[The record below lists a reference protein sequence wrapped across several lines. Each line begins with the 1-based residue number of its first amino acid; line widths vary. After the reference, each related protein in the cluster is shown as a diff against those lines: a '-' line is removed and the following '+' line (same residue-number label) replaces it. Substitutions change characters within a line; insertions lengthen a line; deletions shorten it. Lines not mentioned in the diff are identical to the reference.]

1 MQFSKVIKE
10 LKPSATLAINEL
22 VMQKREKGQNILHMG
37 FGESPFPVHL
47 TIQEELSKN
56 ADKKRYLPTQGLL
69 PLREEISSFYNFHF
83 KLHYLPE
90 QIMIGPGSKTLIFDL
105 LLALKGPLFIP
116 APSWVSY
123 QHQAK
128 LINKP
133 AYFIGTT
140 YQNSYLLS
148 PNDLEIAFQEHT
160 LKKGDQNILLLNY
173 PNNPTGQTYNS
184 EHLKDLASVA
194 KDYNTIIISDEIYA
208 LISFNNKKHQSIAE
222 FYPEGTIVTG
232 GVSKDRSL
240 GGFRLGVALLPN
252 EEHKL
257 LNSLISI
264 GSETWSAASAPIQY
278 AALEA
283 YNIKSEITDYINDCT
298 SIHQLV
304 ANYVHK
310 RIETGNIKCPAP
322 QGAFYLFPDWNQ
334 YSTELNSIGIKT
346 SYGLAKALL
355 ERWNVATLPGSEFG
369 MLNNDLCLRIANCD
383 YDGSLVLRKFCE
395 NRNIAKKDTDA
406 FVKSFAPRVAAACD
420 QLVNFTKSIRNK

>member
-1 MQFSKVIKE
+1 MQFSKAIKE

-22 VMQKREKGQNILHMG
+22 VLQKRDKNQNVLHMG
-37 FGESPFPVHL
+37 FGESPFPVHPS
-47 TIQEELSKN
+47 IQEELSKN
-56 ADKKRYLPTQGLL
+56 ADKKSYLPTQGILS
-69 PLREEISSFYNFHF
+69 LREEISSFYNFHF
-83 KLHYLPE
+83 KYDYLPE
-90 QIMIGPGSKTLIFDL
+90 QIIVAPGSKILIFDIL
-105 LLALKGPLFIP
+105 IALKGPLFIP

-128 LINKP
+128 LMNKP
-133 AYFIGTT
+133 AYFIKTMF
-140 YQNSYLLS
+140 QNSYLLS
-148 PNDLEIAFQEHT
+148 PNDLEIALQEHT
-160 LKKGDQNILLLNY
+160 RKKGDQNILLLNY

-184 EHLKDLASVA
+184 EQLKALASIA
-194 KDYNTIIISDEIYA
+194 KDYNTIVISDEIYA
-208 LISFNNKKHQSIAE
+208 LISFNNKKHQSISE

-232 GVSKDRSL
+232 GISKDRSL

-257 LNSLISI
+257 LNTLISI

-278 AALEA
+278 AAIKA
-283 YNIKSEITDYINDCT
+283 YDIKSEITDFINDCT
-298 SIHQLV
+298 SIHQLI

-310 RIETGNIKCPAP
+310 RLETGNINCPAP

-334 YSTELNSIGIKT
+334 YSTELNNIDIKT
-346 SYGLAKALL
+346 SIRLAKALL

-369 MLNNDLCLRIANCD
+369 MLHSDLCIRIANCD

-395 NRNIAKKDTDA
+395 NRNIVKKDPGA